1 MMNADRGTTRAALVL
16 FAHGARDPEWSA
28 PFRNIRRKVVAR
40 RPDLTVE
47 LAFLELMQPAL
58 AEVVAQ
64 LAETGHRRIVVAPLF
79 MAQGGHLKEDLPRM
93 LDELRG
99 RHPGV
104 TLEMLPALGEVDAV
118 LDAISDWLAG
128 AGRR

>member
-93 LDELRG
+93 FDELRG